1 MISKMQPS
9 VDNRRYKED
18 ALVTVILPAYNV
30 ANTIGDALLSV
41 LSQTIDSIEVIVVN
55 DASTDCTQDV
65 VNLFMQTYPGRIQCI
80 EHAENKG
87 LSAAR
92 TTGLEHASAPYIL
105 YVDTDDAVCADICE
119 ILYRDMEMNHLDLL
133 YFPLMRYNIRNN
145 VSDIM
150 YPPTSTDKAKL
161 IEQGYAA
168 FVSAMY
174 RKDFLIKYKEIAF
187 VNKQYED
194 AAATP
199 VLLSKANR
207 IGVYR
212 KKPLYM
218 YYYGRENSITQG
230 NWTKK
235 KLEDSYDADFFGWDK
250 IDRSLKP
257 AYAKRV
263 AKRARRIFPE
273 AYDYCIQHMK
283 EVWPYLEPYRGAL
296 DRYTLNCYQEA
307 LALPE
312 HVSIPKIVYVN
323 GFMRDEVTNFD
334 AYLEQAQKIYFYEPK
349 VVVLDE
355 TNCDVSRIPAWI
367 SSNEDKGLYMALK
380 AMERDGGVYI
390 APYVNMVTSVNR
402 EAYRN
407 AFFIAGAGGQVLA
420 AVFGTKPH
428 LHCITRMLQLMEE
441 RTYSSVQYCMTT
453 VLVGETGVTFTGYEE
468 VGLDNVH
475 VLPLGQTTIVGK
487 ENDCIFTLDYAC
499 LKKLP
504 LDLVAMPRELWQLA
518 IQSYVDG
525 KLSIAMAN
533 KKSMISCQE
542 IEKFKKSRAYR
553 YAQKYYRVRDK
564 AKKVVKRL
572 LRR

>member
-1 MISKMQPS
+1 MMTESLPSLEDKGSK
-9 VDNRRYKED
+9 EE

-30 ANTIGDALLSV
+30 QSTIGETLLSV
-41 LSQTIDSIEVIVVN
+41 LSQTMNRIQIIVVN
-55 DASTDCTQDV
+55 DASTDGTQDV
-65 VNLFMQTYPGRIQCI
+65 INLFIQTYPDRIQCI
-80 EHAENKG
+80 EHNENKG
-87 LSAAR
+87 LSGAR
-92 TTGLEHASAPYIL
+92 RTGLEHALAPYIL

-119 ILYRDMEMNHLDLL
+119 ILYQEMEKNHLDLL
-133 YFPLMRYNIRNN
+133 YFPLMRYDIGNN
-145 VSDIM
+145 TSSIM
-150 YPPTSTDKAKL
+150 YPPTTADKPTL
-161 IEQGYAA
+161 IENGYAA

-174 RKDFLIKYKEIAF
+174 RKDFLIKYKDIAF
-187 VNKQYED
+187 VNKHYED

-199 VLLSKANR
+199 VLLSKAR
-207 IGVYR
+207 HIGVYR
-212 KKPLYM
+212 NKALYM
-218 YYYGRENSITQG
+218 YYWGREGSITQG
-230 NWTKK
+230 TLTER
-235 KLEDSYDADFFGWDK
+235 KLKDCHHADFYGWDK
-250 IDRSLKP
+250 IESSLKP

-263 AKRARRIFPE
+263 AKRARKIFPE

-407 AFFIAGAGGQVLA
+407 AFFIAGAGGQVLT
-420 AVFGTKPH
+420 AVFGAKPH
-428 LHCITRMLQLMEE
+428 LHCITRTLQLMEE

-504 LDLVAMPRELWQLA
+504 LDLIALPRELWQLA

-525 KLSIAMAN
+525 KLSIAMAD

-542 IEKFKKSRAYR
+542 VEKFKKSRAYR